1 MMCRAVDRWRPL
13 SLKLAPSWWGRHAP
27 RPSAEVNSAEP
38 PPTRRRWKS
47 PTRELRSPSK
57 PFVALV
63 CIAGVLVSSGCGTNA
78 PSPAESEANLA
89 SATEAL
95 AIKDPATPLA
105 VTLPQAAD
113 PLTAGLAVPADAPQ
127 KGMWSATQ
135 PWPLNGLHS
144 VLLPDGKVL
153 TFGTP
158 TGNAATQDGRYFDVW
173 TAQGF
178 GSTSHQTSFQAE
190 RVNSFCAAAAYRLDG
205 TLLVAGGNS
214 PLDSNLFSATS
225 GSVATSPFRLAD
237 ERWYASLI
245 TLPGGQLLIV
255 GGSTPY
261 GALQAFQDP
270 NTYAANG
277 AVSMTP
283 ELYDASTGW
292 RSLFGAQSREAF
304 GPDFNRYWYPRAWV
318 APNGKVFGI
327 SSEKMWYLDPS
338 GNGAVTVAG
347 NFKTA
352 ASATTRPNIGPTSAA
367 VMFAP
372 GRILQVGGNG
382 YHDGHAM
389 PGSELATVVDITGG
403 APVVTETAPMT
414 FRRHWPSA
422 TVLPD
427 GRVVVTGGTQYANN
441 GAGDAVYPAELWNP
455 ASGTWTLGASAAQIR
470 VYHSAAILMPNG
482 AVLSTGGGAPG
493 PVNNLNAELYFPPYF
508 FRPAAAG
515 GAELAPRPQLTAIS
529 ALVAP
534 YGAQVDLDLAS
545 NAAISKVILI
555 GTSAVTHSFN
565 SSQRRQELVFLQG
578 GNRLA
583 IGMPASANEAPPGY
597 YLLFAIDSNGVPS
610 RSVILAVGTTEPEPP
625 APTLLPH
632 GSVVTLAP
640 SSFPDYAVAT
650 GATGLG
656 IIAPTASTD
665 PLLTQF
671 VVRDG
676 LADPNCATFESV
688 KLPGQVLRHDAY
700 RLKLGVDDG
709 SSLFKN
715 DATFC
720 PEPGLDGA
728 GITLRSKNFP
738 DRVLRQINQ
747 ELWLDPVVAD
757 AGFAADATFEPDFLA
772 PGVSPVSA
780 PVTTGAAA
788 VTYTAASPYPGT
800 LEYQWNFGDG
810 TGDSGY
816 SSTPTISHAFASPG
830 VYTATLT
837 VKSPDG
843 ALVTTEFVQGVAAP
857 AIAGAAVG
865 SSNIAVEVRA
875 GQSSRLWVVNI
886 DNDSVSVF
894 DGVSYGKVAEITVGS
909 MPRSVA
915 VAPSGAVWVT
925 NKGDATLSVIDPV
938 SLTVNRT
945 VTLPRAS
952 QPFGAVVAPNGD
964 VFVAL
969 EGLGRVLKLD
979 AAGTTLASLDVGPSP
994 RHLALTQAGAQLLVS
1009 RFITPPQ
1016 PGEGTATVQTT
1027 VGGVPVGGE
1036 VLVVDPAL
1044 LSLIRTIK
1052 LQHSSRPDSEVSARG
1067 VPNYLGAAAISR
1079 DGKSAFIPS
1088 KQDNILR
1095 GRRRDQNDLDF
1106 QTTVRAISSRIDL
1119 TGQAEDYAGRIDHD
1133 NSSVASAAVYDTSGV
1148 YLLVAL
1154 ETSREIAVVDA
1165 YGKRELF
1172 RVDAGRAPQG
1182 LAMSPDGR
1190 KLYVHNALDRSAGVY
1205 DLSPL
1210 LDLGRKQLPLVTT
1223 LGAIAIE
1230 KLSAQ
1235 VLTGKRLFYD
1245 ARDTRLSRD
1254 SYLSCA
1260 TCHNDGGHDGRTWDL
1275 TSLGEGLRN
1284 TISLRGR
1291 AGAQGR
1297 LHWSA
1302 NFDEVQD
1309 FEGQIR
1315 ALSQGTGLM
1324 TDAAYNTGT
1333 RNQPLGNPKLG
1344 ISADLDALAAYVSS
1358 LSSFA
1363 PSPYRTP
1370 AGGLGDAA
1378 LTGRSVFAAQC
1389 VSCHGGSSFSDSA
1402 TLLLRDVGTIKP
1414 SSGSRLDGSLLGLD
1428 TPTLRDVWLT
1438 APYLHD
1444 GSAASI
1450 SAAIQAHKNLLLTP
1464 TDLANVAAFTQQI
1477 GAEEAAVSAPVG
1489 SGLVGQYFANAT
1501 LSGAPVLTRTEA
1513 ANFDWG
1519 TASPGAGVPADSFSV
1534 RWTGQVSVTTSGSY
1548 VFQTISDDGVR
1559 LYLNGAQLINNWTDH
1574 GTTANNSASLTLV
1587 AGQRYDVVL
1596 EYYEKTG
1603 GAVAKLNWQAPGTTA
1618 FVAVPITQLYPTAT
1632 KGLLGQYFTN
1642 ATLSGNAVLTRTEAV
1657 NFDWGTGSPGPGVGV
1672 DGFSARWKGQIS
1684 VPASGSYVFQTVSDD
1699 GVRLWINGA
1708 QLINNWTDHAPATN
1722 NSAAVTLSAGQRY
1735 DVTLEYY
1742 ERTNGAVAKLNWQTP
1757 GTTTFVPIPASQ
1769 LYPTAQGLLGQY
1781 FTNTGLTGTPALTR
1795 SEAVN
1800 YDWGTAAPATGLPVD
1815 GFSVRWSGRVA
1826 VLADGNYTFQTTSD
1840 DGVRLWVNG
1849 NLIVDNWT
1857 MHATTINSSAAIAL
1871 KAGFFYDIKLEY
1883 FESQSGA
1890 VAKLAWIAPGS
1901 SAAVPVPQSQLYG
1914 Y

>member
-1 MMCRAVDRWRPL
+1 VG
-13 SLKLAPSWWGRHAP
+13 S
-27 RPSAEVNSAEP
+27 
-38 PPTRRRWKS
+38 
-47 PTRELRSPSK
+47 
-57 PFVALV
+57 VA
-63 CIAGVLVSSGCGTNA
+63 
-78 PSPAESEANLA
+78 
-89 SATEAL
+89 EAL
-95 AIKDPATPLA
+95 AIKDPATALA
-105 VTLPQAAD
+105 VTLPPSSD
-113 PLTAGLAVPADAPQ
+113 PLTAGLTVPADAPQ

-144 VLLPDGKVL
+144 VLLPNGKVL

-173 TAQGF
+173 DAQAF
-178 GSTSHQTSFQAE
+178 GAASHQTSFQAE

-214 PLDSNLFSATS
+214 PLDSNLFSSTN
-225 GSVATSPFRLAD
+225 GNVTTSPFRLAD

-245 TLPGGQLLIV
+245 TLPGGQLLTL

-277 AVSMTP
+277 SVSMTP

-327 SSEKMWYLDPS
+327 SSEKMWSLDAT

-347 NFKTA
+347 NFKTG

-403 APVVTETAPMT
+403 TPVVTDTAPMS

-441 GAGDAVYPAELWNP
+441 GGGDAVYAAELWNP
-455 ASGTWTLGASAAQIR
+455 TSGAWTVGASAAQIR

-493 PVNNLNAELYFPPYF
+493 PVNNLNAELYFPPYL
-508 FRPAAAG
+508 FRPAAGG

-529 ALVAP
+529 ALVAA
-534 YGAQVDLDLAS
+534 YGAQLDVDLAS
-545 NAAISKVILI
+545 NAAISKVVLI
-555 GTSAVTHSFN
+555 GTSTVTHSFN
-565 SSQRRQELVFLQG
+565 SSQRRQELPFLQG

-583 IGMPASANEAPPGY
+583 IGLPASANEAPPGY
-597 YLLFAIDSNGVPS
+597 YLLFAIDANGVPS
-610 RSVILAVGTTEPEPP
+610 RSVIISVGTVAPQPP
-625 APTLLPH
+625 APQLLPH
-632 GSVVTLAP
+632 GSVVTLTPA
-640 SSFPDYAVAT
+640 SFPDHAVAT

-665 PLLTQF
+665 PLLTHF

-676 LADPNCATFESV
+676 LADANCVSFESV
-688 KLPGQVLRHDAY
+688 KQVGQVLRHQGY
-700 RLKLGVDDG
+700 RLQLGVNDG
-709 SSLFKN
+709 SDVFKN

-720 PEPGLDGA
+720 PEAGLDGS
-728 GITLRSKNFP
+728 GVTLRSKNYP
-738 DRVLRQINQ
+738 ERVLRQINQ

-757 AGFAADATFEPDFLA
+757 AGFAADATFDVDFLA
-772 PGVSPVSA
+772 PSLNALVTPVKN
-780 PVTTGAAA
+780 GGAA
-788 VTYTAASPYPGT
+788 VTYAAASPYPGT

-810 TGDSGY
+810 TGDSGF
-816 SSTPTISHAFASPG
+816 SSAPNVSHTFASPG
-830 VYTATLT
+830 VYTGTLT
-837 VKSPDG
+837 IKSPDG
-843 ALVTTEFVQGVAAP
+843 ALVTTQFVQGVAAP
-857 AIAGAAVG
+857 AIAGAPGA
-865 SSNIAVEVRA
+865 SSNLAVETRA
-875 GQSSRLWVVNI
+875 GQNARLWVVNI

-894 DGVSYGKVAEITVGS
+894 DSVSLGKIAEIAVGS

-915 VAPSGAVWVT
+915 VTPSGAVWVT
-925 NKGDATLSVIDPV
+925 NKGDATLSVVDPV
-938 SLTVNRT
+938 SLTVSKT

-952 QPFGAVVAPNGD
+952 QPFGVVAAPNGN

-969 EGLGRVLKLD
+969 EALGRVLKLD
-979 AAGTTLASLDVGPSP
+979 AAGATLASLDVGPSP
-994 RHLALTQAGAQLLVS
+994 RHLALSQAGAQLLVS

-1036 VLVVDPAL
+1036 VLVVDPAS
-1044 LSLIRTIK
+1044 LSLLRTIK
-1052 LQHSSRPDSEVSARG
+1052 LQHSSKPDSEVSARG

-1079 DGKSAFIPS
+1079 DGKSAFVPS

-1106 QTTVRAISSRIDL
+1106 QTTVRAVSSRIDL

-1133 NSSVASAAVYDTSGV
+1133 NSSVASAAVYDATGI
-1148 YLLVAL
+1148 YLFVAL

-1182 LAMSPDGR
+1182 LVMSPDGR
-1190 KLYVHNALDRSAGVY
+1190 KLYVHNALDRSIGVY
-1205 DLSPL
+1205 DLAPL
-1210 LDLGRKQLPLVTT
+1210 LDLGRMQLPLAST
-1223 LGAIAIE
+1223 LASIAIE

-1235 VLTGKRLFYD
+1235 VLRGKQLFYD
-1245 ARDTRLSRD
+1245 ARDGRLARD
-1254 SYLSCA
+1254 GYLSCA
-1260 TCHNDGGHDGRTWDL
+1260 SCHNDGLSDGRTWDL
-1275 TSLGEGLRN
+1275 TNLGEGLRN

-1324 TDAAYNTGT
+1324 TDATYNTGT
-1333 RNQPLGNPKLG
+1333 RAQPLGDPKAG
-1344 ISADLDALAAYVSS
+1344 ISADLDALAAYVGS

-1363 PSPYRTP
+1363 PSPFRTASGSLSDSAL
-1370 AGGLGDAA
+1370 AGRG
-1378 LTGRSVFAAQC
+1378 VFAAQC
-1389 VSCHGGSSFSDSA
+1389 VSCHGGSAFSDSA
-1402 TLLLRDVGTIKP
+1402 ALALRDVGTIKP
-1414 SSGSRLDGSLLGLD
+1414 SSGSRLGGSLLGLD

-1444 GSAASI
+1444 GSAVSV

-1464 TDLANVAAFTQQI
+1464 TELANVTAFTQQI
-1477 GAEEAAVSAPVG
+1477 GAEEAAVAAPVG
-1489 SGLVGQYFANAT
+1489 AGLVGQYFANAT
-1501 LSGAPVLTRTEA
+1501 LSG
-1513 ANFDWG
+1513 G
-1519 TASPGAGVPADSFSV
+1519 
-1534 RWTGQVSVTTSGSY
+1534 
-1548 VFQTISDDGVR
+1548 
-1559 LYLNGAQLINNWTDH
+1559 
-1574 GTTANNSASLTLV
+1574 
-1587 AGQRYDVVL
+1587 
-1596 EYYEKTG
+1596 
-1603 GAVAKLNWQAPGTTA
+1603 
-1618 FVAVPITQLYPTAT
+1618 
-1632 KGLLGQYFTN
+1632 
-1642 ATLSGNAVLTRTEAV
+1642 AVLTRTEAV
-1657 NFDWGTGSPGPGVGV
+1657 NFDWGTGSPGTGVAVDSFSVRWTGQVSVPTSGSYVFQTVSDDGVRLYLNGAQVINNWTDHGTTTNNSAAVTLVAGQRYNLVLEYYEKTGGAVAKLNWQVPGTTTFVALPATQLYPTSTQGLLGQYFANTTLGGSAVLTRTEAINFDWGTGSPATGVPV
-1672 DGFSARWKGQIS
+1672 DGLSARWTGQIS
-1684 VPASGSYVFQTVSDD
+1684 VPSSGSYVFQTVSDD
-1699 GVRLWINGA
+1699 GVRLWVNGA

-1735 DVTLEYY
+1735 DITLEYY
-1742 ERTNGAVAKLNWQTP
+1742 EKTNGAVAKLNWQTP
-1757 GTTTFVPIPASQ
+1757 GTTTFVPIPSAQ
-1769 LYPTAQGLLGQY
+1769 LYPAAQGLLGQY
-1781 FTNTGLTGTPALTR
+1781 FTNATLTGNPALTR

-1800 YDWGTAAPATGLPVD
+1800 YDWGTAAPAPGLPVD
-1815 GFSVRWSGRVA
+1815 GFSVRWSGRVG
-1826 VLADGNYTFQTTSD
+1826 VVADGNYTFQTTSD
-1840 DGVRLWVNG
+1840 DGVRLWVSG
-1849 NLIVDNWT
+1849 NLVVDNWT
-1857 MHATTINSSAAIAL
+1857 THGSTIDRSPVIAL
-1871 KAGFFYDIKLEY
+1871 KAGFFYEIKLEY
-1883 FESQSGA
+1883 FDNQNGA
-1890 VAKLAWIAPGS
+1890 VAKLGWVPPGA
-1901 SAAVPVPQSQLYG
+1901 SAAVPIPQPQLYG